1 MPVISGA
8 GGPFL
13 LYFKLCGLAAVVFTS
28 PYWLYQIWAFILP
41 GLHPHERRW
50 SRVFA
55 SIAGPL
61 FLIGVVVGYLTLPKG
76 LEVLIGFT
84 PDNFT
89 NLVEFQD
96 YLTFFSRTLLVFG
109 IAFEIPVFIVLL
121 NLAGVVTG
129 KWLGEHRA
137 WIILGVFVFAAVV
150 TPSTDPFTM
159 CFMAGPMVVLFFVSE
174 VIARVNDRR
183 RARDRD
189 GASWGRPRRR
199 ERPRGPRPL
208 RPARLAGRG
217 RRDLGAAGP
226 ASPAAPWSGGGSPTA
241 SSPLAV
247 RPAGRRR
254 GLPGARR
261 RRRLPPAQP
270 PGLAARP
277 GPPGRPRRPPDPRRA
292 RTRRSPPTRSSTRST
307 GSRGRSGA
315 APDHY
320 AVLLRLGERTGG

>member
-1 MPVISGA
+1 MIGTGLLRLFSGAPVHPVGADGRMALSDHLRELRGRLMRVALALLVVFVASLFFYDQILELVAGPYERARAALDRENITMPVISGA

-13 LYFKLCGLAAVVFTS
+13 LYFKVCGLAAVVFTS
-28 PYWLYQIWAFILP
+28 PYWLYQIWGFILP

-55 SIAGPL
+55 AIAGPL

-137 WIILGVFVFAAVV
+137 WIIIGVFVFAAVV

-159 CFMAGPMVVLFFVSE
+159 CFMAGPMVLLFFVSE

-189 GASWGRPRRR
+189 
-199 ERPRGPRPL
+199 
-208 RPARLAGRG
+208 
-217 RRDLGAAGP
+217 DF
-226 ASPAAPWSGGGSPTA
+226 
-241 SSPLAV
+241 
-247 RPAGRRR
+247 
-254 GLPGARR
+254 
-261 RRRLPPAQP
+261 
-270 PGLAARP
+270 
-277 GPPGRPRRPPDPRRA
+277 
-292 RTRRSPPTRSSTRST
+292 
-307 GSRGRSGA
+307 
-315 APDHY
+315 
-320 AVLLRLGERTGG
+320 LGEATQA